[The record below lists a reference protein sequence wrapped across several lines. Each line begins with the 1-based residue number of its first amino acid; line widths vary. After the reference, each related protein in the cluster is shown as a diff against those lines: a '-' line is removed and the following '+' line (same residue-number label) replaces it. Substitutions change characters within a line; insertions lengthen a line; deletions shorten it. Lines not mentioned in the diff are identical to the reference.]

1 MGKGECK
8 ADWAEIDNSRLNLA
22 HGLAISHHQPMKEPM
37 HELEQDHDP
46 GGKVRHALAADVV
59 SVARFSD
66 CRRYRFSLSRTW
78 DAGLKSALFVMMN
91 PSTADEQVNDPT
103 VAKAMRFA
111 RAWGY
116 GRLDVGNV
124 CAYRA
129 TDKMALLTLDD
140 PVGADNIPAILGM
153 AQAADVVVIAHGQLP
168 KGLQMHA
175 EAVCAALRSAG
186 IGLHVLR
193 LSKHGVPVHPLYL
206 PETLRPIRWIAA

>member
-1 MGKGECK
+1 
-8 ADWAEIDNSRLNLA
+8 
-22 HGLAISHHQPMKEPM
+22 MK
-37 HELEQDHDP
+37 DHDP

-59 SVARFSD
+59 SVAQFSD
-66 CRRYRFSLSRTW
+66 CRRYRFTLSRTW

-116 GRLDVGNV
+116 GRLYVGNV

-129 TDKMALLTLDD
+129 TDKMALLGVDD
-140 PVGADNIPAILGM
+140 PVGPGNIDAIIGM
-153 AQAADVVVIAHGQLP
+153 ARDADVTVVAHGQLP
-168 KGLQMHA
+168 KGLQVHA
-175 EAVCAALRSAG
+175 DTVCATLRQAG
-186 IGLHVLR
+186 IALKMLR

-206 PETLRPIRWIAA
+206 PEILRPISWPAA